1 MTTRISPLVDS
12 WTMKGEYWSVI
23 IRELLMMS
31 AHKNNENYNPMSFDE
46 FTFIMIFNENLQ
58 DYFLIDK

>member
-1 MTTRISPLVDS
+1 
-12 WTMKGEYWSVI
+12 MKGEYWSVI

-31 AHKNNENYNPMSFDE
+31 AHKNNENCNPMSFDE
-46 FTFIMIFNENLQ
+46 FTFIMIFYENLQ